1 MDVELTAIRAIGHML
16 PPIRGATALINRV
29 LKPWYLR
36 KARPTVTAKAL
47 GFEFLLDPAQAVDG
61 GLLFYPQLF
70 NRRELQWLRSHLRR
84 DDMFVDGGAYIGAFS
99 LVASTI
105 CREVIAIEAN
115 PLIFPRLVAN
125 IQTNNRAVTAIQ
137 AGLSDKYET
146 LTLHVQDTGNL
157 GGSSFVT
164 AHGGRTVE
172 VACQPL
178 HELAPG
184 ADFLKLD
191 LELMEYRVLSAYFPH
206 HKPRVI
212 ILEAGAGDPGAL
224 NLCLQ
229 VGYRL
234 EDRTAE
240 NALLLLS

>member
-1 MDVELTAIRAIGHML
+1 MDVELTAIRAIGRML
-16 PPIRGATALINRV
+16 PPIPGATALINRV

-36 KARPTVTAKAL
+36 KPRPVVTAGAL
-47 GFEFLLDPAQAVDG
+47 RFEFLLDPAQAVDG

-70 NRRELQWLRSHLRR
+70 NRSELHWLRNHLRPQ
-84 DDMFVDGGAYIGAFS
+84 DTFVDGGAYIGAFS

-115 PLIFPRLVAN
+115 PVVFPRLLAN
-125 IQTNNRAVTAIQ
+125 IQANNRAVRAIQ
-137 AGLSDKYET
+137 AGLSDKGET

-172 VACQPL
+172 VRCRPL
-178 HELAPG
+178 HELAPA

-191 LELMEYRVLSAYFPH
+191 LELMEYRVLSAYLPH
-206 HKPRVI
+206 HKPRCI
-212 ILEAGAGDPGAL
+212 ILEIGADRSAL
-224 NLCLQ
+224 DLCLHA
-229 VGYRL
+229 GYRL
-234 EDRTAE
+234 QERTAE
-240 NALLLLS
+240 NALLLLQ